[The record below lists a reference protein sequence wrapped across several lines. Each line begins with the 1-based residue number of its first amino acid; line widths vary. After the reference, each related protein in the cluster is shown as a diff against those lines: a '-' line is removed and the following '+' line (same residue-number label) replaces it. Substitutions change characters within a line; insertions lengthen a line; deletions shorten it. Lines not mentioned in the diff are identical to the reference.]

1 MRVDQDAVVGVAE
14 EDDLAAARLTV
25 DVDGDPSRN
34 ADPQVTDPERSLDV
48 RLSERE
54 VEVGEVDVEIPDA
67 ELYLS
72 CRAATCIGWTLRSP
86 TPAKI
91 GTRTASERTSAS
103 RRPKNP
109 STITPPRKR
118 RRRGGAASTVA
129 VLPVSV
135 AVASAAGGAASR
147 VAVVLVSVA
156 VASAAGGAASTVTVV
171 LVSVAVASAAGS
183 LFGP

>member
-14 EDDLAAARLTV
+14 EDDLAAARLAV

-34 ADPQVTDPERSLDV
+34 ADPQVTDPEGGLDV
-48 RLSERE
+48 RLSERKLRS
-54 VEVGEVDVEIPDA
+54 DRSTSKFPMPSS
-67 ELYLS
+67 YLS

-91 GTRTASERTSAS
+91 GTRTASERTSAI

-129 VLPVSV
+129 
-135 AVASAAGGAASR
+135 AVP
-147 VAVVLVSVA
+147 VSVA
-156 VASAAGGAASTVTVV
+156 VASAAGGAASTVAVV
-171 LVSVAVASAAGS
+171 PVSVAVASAAGGAT
-183 LFGP
+183 FGP